1 MQKDNENI
9 YDIYKQIISEGNV
22 ALYAYHTG
30 KESRIP
36 DRDEISKNLALLRP
50 LGVADDSYAKR
61 ISIDSKFEASESKD
75 LFSDIVSKKI
85 GVKSTKNKDKV
96 GDLSAFL
103 RRLFVKEGVTNGV
116 EVLKKLLPNGVFT
129 IDAKTSYNARDEAIA
144 GLIDLFSDDK
154 DSLNGVLKVMDI
166 LIRETPNLASTN
178 IGPGEIF
185 FALFSNAQL
194 AGAGGGAKSGDLE
207 ISLVADEG
215 SGEKLAF
222 ELKATGAR
230 FGGDRSV
237 IHGADILKKM
247 LRDSFSKETPFLD
260 QAVKFLLEIKSK
272 LDSYAGSDAPY
283 EDFYNFYISKFKK
296 LNRKVSENLSSID
309 SLFQRNVNVQ
319 FPNGMSSNLDAT
331 GKIASART
339 KTQRTLHEFLSK
351 KVNEKLLALS
361 GDIEKI
367 KSSDLS
373 GNLADNT
380 YSAFKSL
387 QIKNDISEDPTLD
400 ILIIDILLSQNSYA
414 EENLLKKSGKFD
426 IRSNLRRLLFSN
438 KSPKEVLSMDYD
450 EIEKLLGAMH
460 LVSYANDKQF
470 NKLIMLGT
478 ETKNVKIFDSPVTFD
493 LAYNIVNDPDV
504 IIDPMVDRA
513 GGATII
519 GTSAMIYI
527 K

>member
-61 ISIDSKFEASESKD
+61 ISIDSKFEANESKD

-237 IHGADILKKM
+237 IHGADTLKKI
-247 LRDSFSKETPFLD
+247 LGDSFSKETPFLD
-260 QAVKFLLEIKSK
+260 QAIKFLLEIKSK

-283 EDFYNFYISKFKK
+283 EDFYNFYISQFKK

-339 KTQRTLHEFLSK
+339 KTQRTLHEFLAK

-361 GDIEKI
+361 GDIQKV
-367 KSSDLS
+367 KTSGFS

-387 QIKNDISEDPTLD
+387 QIKDDVSEDLV
-400 ILIIDILLSQNSYA
+400 LDILLSQNSYT
-414 EENLLKKSGKFD
+414 EDNLLKKSGKFD
-426 IRSNLRRLLFSN
+426 IRGNLRTLLFSN
-438 KSPKEVLSMDYD
+438 KSPKEVLSMDHD
-450 EIEKLLGAMH
+450 DIEKLLGAMH

-470 NKLIMLGT
+470 NKLLMLGT

-504 IIDPMVDRA
+504 IIDPLVDRA